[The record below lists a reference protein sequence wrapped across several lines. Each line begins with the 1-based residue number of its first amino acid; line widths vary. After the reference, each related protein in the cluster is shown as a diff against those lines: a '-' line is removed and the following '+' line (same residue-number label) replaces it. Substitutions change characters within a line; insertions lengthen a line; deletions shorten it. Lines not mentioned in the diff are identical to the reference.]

1 MYDDVLVCVLVEVV
15 AELAAKSGEEI
26 PDLPFFPTPKLLPTV
41 TYVNLGF
48 SDGQD

>member
-1 MYDDVLVCVLVEVV
+1 VVEVV

-41 TYVNLGF
+41 TCVTLGF
-48 SDGQD
+48 NDGQDS